1 MKTKNKFINQ
11 LTRQSLIPY
20 FIAEIGVN
28 HNGNINLAKKMIIA
42 AKSSKANAVK
52 FQTFKAENL
61 ATPSTPKV
69 KYQKLNTSKK
79 ESHFEMLKS
88 LELTEKMHYQIFNF
102 CKKQN
107 IEFISTPYGI
117 IEAKF
122 LDKMGCKIF
131 KTASA
136 DLIDLEMH
144 NYLAKKKKIVLISV
158 GMSSM
163 DEIRECVKIY
173 RKYRNNNFVLLHCV
187 SNYPCSHRSLNLN
200 VLNTLKSD
208 FKCEVGFSDH
218 SIGYEAATLSCALGA
233 KIIEKHF
240 TTNKKLK
247 GPDQAASITPKEFS
261 LMVKEVKKSIIILG
275 NRKKEC
281 QKEEKQ
287 MSLVSR
293 KSLTFNENL
302 KKGTKVEKDHFI
314 LKRPGTG
321 LYYNKLKMII
331 GKKTKAN
338 FNKNYQPKLRDFK

>member
-28 HNGNINLAKKMIIA
+28 HNGNINLAKKMVIA
-42 AKSSKANAVK
+42 AKSSKANAGK

-61 ATPSTPKV
+61 VTPGTPKV

-79 ESHFEMLKS
+79 ESHFEMIKS
-88 LELTEKMHYQIFNF
+88 LELTEKMHHEIFDF
-102 CKKQN
+102 CKKKK
-107 IEFISTPYGI
+107 IDFISTPYGI
-117 IEAKF
+117 AEVKF
-122 LDKMGCKIF
+122 LEKMGCKIF

-136 DLIDLEMH
+136 DLVDLEMH
-144 NYLAKKKKIVLISV
+144 NYLAENNKTVLISV

-173 RKYRNNNFVLLHCV
+173 KKNKNYNYVLLHCV
-187 SNYPCSHRSLNLN
+187 SNYPCSHKSLNLN
-200 VLNTLKSD
+200 VLNTLKSE
-208 FKCEVGFSDH
+208 FKCEVGYSDH

-247 GPDQAASITPKEFS
+247 GPDQAASTTPKDFF
-261 LMVKEVKKSIIILG
+261 LLVNEVKKSILILG
-275 NRKKEC
+275 KKKKEC
-281 QKEEKQ
+281 QQEEKQ

-293 KSLTFNENL
+293 KSLTINENL
-302 KKGTKVEKDHFI
+302 KKGTKIKKSHFT

-321 LYYNKLKMII
+321 LYYNKLKLIL
-331 GKKTKAN
+331 GKKTRIN
-338 FNKNYQPKLRDFK
+338 FNKNYQPKLGDFK

>member
-28 HNGNINLAKKMIIA
+28 HNGNINLAKKMVIA

-61 ATPSTPKV
+61 VTPGTPKV

-79 ESHFEMLKS
+79 ESHFEMIKS
-88 LELTEKMHYQIFNF
+88 LELTEKMHHEIFDF
-102 CKKQN
+102 CKKKN
-107 IEFISTPYGI
+107 IDFISTPYGI
-117 IEAKF
+117 AEVKF

-136 DLIDLEMH
+136 DLVDLEMH
-144 NYLAKKKKIVLISV
+144 NYLAENNKTVLISV

-173 RKYRNNNFVLLHCV
+173 KKNKNYNYVLLHCV
-187 SNYPCSHRSLNLN
+187 SNYPCSHKSLNLN
-200 VLNTLKSD
+200 VLNTLKSE
-208 FKCEVGFSDH
+208 FKCEVGYSDH

-247 GPDQAASITPKEFS
+247 GPDQAASTTPKDFF
-261 LMVKEVKKSIIILG
+261 LLVNEVKKSILILG
-275 NRKKEC
+275 KK
-281 QKEEKQ
+281 
-287 MSLVSR
+287 
-293 KSLTFNENL
+293 
-302 KKGTKVEKDHFI
+302 KKGVSTRREANVTSI
-314 LKRPGTG
+314 
-321 LYYNKLKMII
+321 
-331 GKKTKAN
+331 KKKPHN
-338 FNKNYQPKLRDFK
+338 